1 MNAIAPGWVVVENH
15 YKVMGDI
22 DLKTAAEA
30 IPAGFVG
37 TPEDIGELAVFLASD
52 AARYIVGQTYMI
64 DGGQASNLYASGDFR
79 ERRDHTF
86 GRDYV
91 NVPE

>member
-1 MNAIAPGWVVVENH
+1 MQDIRSQNDLVAQQSAFVDNLMAEVG
-15 YKVMGDI
+15 KV
-22 DLKTAAEA
+22 
-30 IPAGFVG
+30 
-37 TPEDIGELAVFLASD
+37 
-52 AARYIVGQTYMI
+52 IVGQTYMI